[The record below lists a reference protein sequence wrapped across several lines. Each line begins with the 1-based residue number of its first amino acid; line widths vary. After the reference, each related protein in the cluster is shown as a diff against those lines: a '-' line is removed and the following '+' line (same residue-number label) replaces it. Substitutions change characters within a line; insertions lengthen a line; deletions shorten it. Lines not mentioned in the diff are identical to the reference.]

1 MTKSTNRVS
10 LMRTSGIVCAISLVM
25 LSIFNLNQ
33 FASAQ
38 LTYDANNKFVSLTG
52 ENNVGVKINDNIKT
66 YQITDPT
73 ISKSSCVDMPISS
86 VTSSGGSNGNSA
98 FRAVDKDIGTK
109 WSGKGTGSFLQADL
123 GSPKAVCNVGIAW
136 DKGNHK
142 TYDFV
147 LSASNDTSNFKDIL
161 KGTSTKGSDFQ
172 TYDLGH
178 IHAQYV
184 RVTLNSNNG
193 GHDKSASIKELS
205 IKGADVPSNIVT
217 DAATRCSKLGNHWI
231 ESTSSDGP
239 NTPDKSVDNN
249 LGTHWSSPG
258 YRCIYPS
265 RCWISKKY
273 LWSKHCMVQ
282 RRFYTIHIAL
292 YLLLRME

>member
-52 ENNVGVKINDNIKT
+52 ENNVGVKTNDNIKT

-73 ISKSSCVDMPISS
+73 ISKSSCVDLPISS

-98 FRAVDKDIGTK
+98 FRAVDKDVGTK

-142 TYDFV
+142 SYDFV

-161 KGTSTKGSDFQ
+161 RGTSTKGSDFQ
-172 TYDLGH
+172 TYDIGH

-184 RVTLNSNNG
+184 RVTLTSNNNS
-193 GHDKSASIKELS
+193 HDKSASIKELNV
-205 IKGADVPSNIVT
+205 KGAD
-217 DAATRCSKLGNHWI
+217 AASYCNRYCN
-231 ESTSSDGP
+231 
-239 NTPDKSVDNN
+239 
-249 LGTHWSSPG
+249 
-258 YRCIYPS
+258 
-265 RCWISKKY
+265 
-273 LWSKHCMVQ
+273 
-282 RRFYTIHIAL
+282 
-292 YLLLRME
+292 

>member
-38 LTYDANNKFVSLTG
+38 LTYDPINKFASLTG
-52 ENNVGVKINDNIKT
+52 ENNVGVKINNNIKT

-73 ISKSSCVDMPISS
+73 ISKSSCVDLPISS
-86 VTSSGGSNGNSA
+86 VTSSSGSNGNSA

-147 LSASNDTSNFKDIL
+147 LSASNDGSNFKDIL
-161 KGTSTKGSDFQ
+161 KGSNTKGSDFQ

-178 IHAQYV
+178 LHAQYV
-184 RVTLNSNNG
+184 RVTLNSNNS
-193 GHDKSASIKELS
+193 GHDKSTSIKELS

-217 DAATRCSKLGNHWI
+217 DAATRCFKLGI
-231 ESTSSDGP
+231 TGLKASPSDGP

-249 LGTHWSSPG
+249 LDTHWLSPG
-258 YRCIYPS
+258 YRSLYPS
-265 RCWISKKY
+265 
-273 LWSKHCMVQ
+273 
-282 RRFYTIHIAL
+282 
-292 YLLLRME
+292 